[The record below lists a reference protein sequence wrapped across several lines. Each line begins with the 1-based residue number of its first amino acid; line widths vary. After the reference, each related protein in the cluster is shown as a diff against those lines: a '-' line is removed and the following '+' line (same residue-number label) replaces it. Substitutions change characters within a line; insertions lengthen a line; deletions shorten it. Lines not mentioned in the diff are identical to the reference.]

1 MPSDKKIG
9 QILVE
14 LKVLTRFDVE
24 RVLEAVRQRRRH
36 QKFGQMARDMGLTRE
51 EEILAALAVQMD
63 LLPDIKRLNLKQI
76 LNQLQ
81 AAEPTA

>member
-1 MPSDKKIG
+1 MFSDKKIG
-9 QILVE
+9 QILVD

-36 QKFGQMARDMGLTRE
+36 QKFGQMARDMGLTSE
-51 EEILAALAVQMD
+51 EEILAALAVQMN

-76 LNQLQ
+76 LDQLLQ
-81 AAEPTA
+81 AEPSA